1 MSRGRVPVEVPLDVL
16 GQTTTFYSR
25 DELVEMVHRRR
36 PGFDFE
42 NFNKSFDCS
51 GGPDCLV
58 LEYGGVKVGELGF
71 AANFDYDE
79 DMPGWD
85 ERNGK
90 FRVYI
95 GNCHGYR
102 GTRAPQAI
110 PIRPTAY
117 DSSMR
122 LGWKYKDNYV
132 PEIDIFWVDSDD
144 LLKPENV
151 IYTLRS
157 NDFDTNG
164 ERWLNALSPIVI
176 QKHESY
182 ITICASAHLKRTWA
196 GELSDFNR
204 TRGNC
209 KRYIMSADEV
219 AWISGDTWAAYKTFT
234 ARHNAELI
242 AQRNLRLARESG
254 ALGGSLHTQALA
266 VPHTL
271 SRMQGL
277 LREI

>member
-1 MSRGRVPVEVPLDVL
+1 
-16 GQTTTFYSR
+16 
-25 DELVEMVHRRR
+25 LVEMVHRRR

-42 NFNKSFDCS
+42 NMNLRFDCS

-58 LEYGGVKVGELGF
+58 LEYGGVKAGELGF

-79 DMPGWD
+79 DMPGWA

-95 GNCHGYR
+95 ANFHGR
-102 GTRAPQAI
+102 KGTRAPREI
-110 PIRPTAY
+110 PIRPRAY

-122 LGWKYKDNYV
+122 LGWKYKDNDA

-151 IYTLRS
+151 IYTLRG

-164 ERWLNALSPIVI
+164 AWWLNACNPIVI

-182 ITICASAHLKRTWA
+182 ITICASAHLTRTWA
-196 GELSDFNR
+196 GELADRGR
-204 TRGNC
+204 TRASC

-219 AWISGDTWAAYKTFT
+219 ARISGDDWAAYQTLA
-234 ARHNAELI
+234 ARQNAEWI

-254 ALGGSLHTQALA
+254 ALGGSL
-266 VPHTL
+266 PHTL

-277 LREI
+277 LR